1 MDNSIPKGPKS
12 EASFGPQKKK
22 RRWFKSVM
30 LVLLISFMII
40 QFFQPD
46 KNNNNVVVA
55 NNISSIV
62 AVPDSVNK
70 ILYTACNDCHSNNTE
85 YPWYSNIQPVG
96 WWLADHIT
104 DAKNELNFNEFAT
117 YSTKRQLKKLE
128 EIKKEVMKG
137 DMPFEPYTW
146 IHKSAKLDHAQKELI
161 INWADSAAKTIASL
175 PVKE

>member
-1 MDNSIPKGPKS
+1 MDNSIPKGQKTQG
-12 EASFGPQKKK
+12 SFGPQKKK
-22 RRWFKSVM
+22 RRWLKNIM

-46 KNNNNVVVA
+46 KNNNDVVVA
-55 NNISSIV
+55 NNISSVV

-96 WWLADHIT
+96 WWLADHIKEG
-104 DAKNELNFNEFAT
+104 KNELNFNEFAT

-128 EIKKEVMKG
+128 EIKKEVEEG
-137 DMPFEPYTW
+137 EMPLDSYTW
-146 IHKSAKLDHAQKELI
+146 IHRSAKLDAAQKQLI